1 MFLFLLIKLKNRFS
15 MKKLVLISAVFS
27 LLFFS
32 CQIDQSKKKTTD
44 QLYKIETEYGDMIFK
59 LYDATPL
66 HKENFAKLIDQ
77 GYFNDLLFHRVIDGF
92 MIQGGD
98 PDSRNAESGKMLGEG
113 GPGYT
118 IPAEF
123 VDTLFHKKGVI
134 AAAREGDNTNPEMRS
149 AGSQFYIVQGIVF
162 DDTAVK
168 KVEDRINASRLNT
181 LVTKYIEE
189 AKNKAF
195 NTGGTIDYQIIVP
208 EARQKA
214 EEEFKEQGY
223 FRIPEDKL
231 KVYRTLGGT
240 PHLDN
245 AYTVFGE
252 VIEGLEII
260 DKIAAVETD
269 ENDRPVKDIKMRI
282 KKI

>member
-1 MFLFLLIKLKNRFS
+1 MKRISLLSLIISLLIL
-15 MKKLVLISAVFS
+15 
-27 LLFFS
+27 S
-32 CQIDQSKKKTTD
+32 CQVDSSKKKSSD

-66 HKENFAKLIDQ
+66 HKENFSKLIDQ

-98 PDSRNAESGKMLGEG
+98 PDSRNAVPGVMLGEG

-123 VDTLFHKKGVI
+123 VDTIFHKKGVI
-134 AAAREGDNTNPEMRS
+134 AAAREGDDTNPEMRS

-162 DDTAVK
+162 DDAAVK
-168 KVEDRINASRLNT
+168 KVEDRINASRLNK
-181 LVTKYIEE
+181 LITKYIEE

-195 NTGGTIDYQIIVP
+195 DTGGNIDYQVIVP

-214 EEEFKEQGY
+214 EEEFKKQGY
-223 FRIPEDKL
+223 FKIPEEKL

-240 PHLDN
+240 PHLDG

-252 VIEGLEII
+252 VIEGLEVI

-269 ENDRPVKDIKMRI
+269 ENDRPIKDVKMRI